1 MKYRGAIWDGLDRSG
16 WIFLDGGRCRA
27 PYSADKVQ
35 HQSEIHM
42 ATSIF
47 WHSCTYYLTITLF
60 PAVARAM
67 HQRVV
72 LACLPQDPVGRGH
85 QATP

>member
-1 MKYRGAIWDGLDRSG
+1 MVLCGMDWMEVDGYFQMVRG
-16 WIFLDGGRCRA
+16 
-27 PYSADKVQ
+27 ADKVQ

-42 ATSIF
+42 AISIF

>member
-1 MKYRGAIWDGLDRSG
+1 MVLCGMGWMEVDGYFQMVRG
-16 WIFLDGGRCRA
+16 
-27 PYSADKVQ
+27 ADKVQ

-72 LACLPQDPVGRGH
+72 LACLPDNSLLYCPKCVFLH
-85 QATP
+85 LAV